1 MTKETLIVGQFLQ
14 YQIETLNKELNRID
28 TILGYDK
35 TVKFISSNAAIE
47 ICLSGNEKIRKMCP
61 KGYGKL
67 ADDLKTAT
75 NVYYLLLKEAYNEK
89 LSQIQ
94 ILLESLTDSN
104 SPSIAEAFNIDIS
117 K

>member
-14 YQIETLNKELNRID
+14 YQIENLNKELNRID
-28 TILGYDK
+28 TILGYSK
-35 TVKFISSNAAIE
+35 TVKFISSNETIE
-47 ICLSGNEKIRKMCP
+47 IRLSEDDKIRKMCP

-75 NVYYLLLKEAYNEK
+75 NVYYLLLKEAYSKK
-89 LSQIQ
+89 LNQMQ
-94 ILLESLTDSN
+94 KMLENLTDTN
-104 SPSIAEAFNIDIS
+104 SQSIAEAFNIDIS

>member
-14 YQIETLNKELNRID
+14 NQIEKLNEELNRID

-35 TVKFISSNAAIE
+35 TVKFKSSTATIE

-61 KGYGKL
+61 KGYDKL
-67 ADDLKTAT
+67 ADDIRTAT
-75 NVYYLLLKEAYNEK
+75 NVYHFLLKDAYNEK

-104 SPSIAEAFNIDIS
+104 SPSIAEAFKIEID

>member
-35 TVKFISSNAAIE
+35 TVMFISSNATIE

-61 KGYGKL
+61 KGYDKL
-67 ADDLKTAT
+67 ADDIRTAT
-75 NVYYLLLKEAYNEK
+75 NAYHFLLKDAYNEK

-94 ILLESLTDSN
+94 ILLENLTDSN
-104 SPSIAEAFNIDIS
+104 SSSIAEAFNIDIS

>member
-14 YQIETLNKELNRID
+14 NQIENLNKELNRID

-35 TVKFISSNAAIE
+35 TVKFISSNATIE

-61 KGYGKL
+61 KGYDKL
-67 ADDLKTAT
+67 ADDIRTAT
-75 NVYYLLLKEAYNEK
+75 NAYHFLLKDAYNEK

-104 SPSIAEAFNIDIS
+104 SSSIAEAFNIDIS